1 MMCGSPHTTRRGH
14 SFYKKKF
21 KKKVFIKGQRQG
33 MSIEGTVIGE
43 REPTEGSLS
52 YSTDELKN
60 RYYTLDP
67 NEIVSVSPGR
77 TLSVPR
83 DATSSQCC
91 RWGGGRVENMDK
103 IIVLSTRVSY
113 VDLYR

>member
-1 MMCGSPHTTRRGH
+1 MYFEAATCENVKKLKWREKKRKTRKAMMCGSPHTTRRGH

-91 RWGGGRVENMDK
+91 R
-103 IIVLSTRVSY
+103 
-113 VDLYR
+113 